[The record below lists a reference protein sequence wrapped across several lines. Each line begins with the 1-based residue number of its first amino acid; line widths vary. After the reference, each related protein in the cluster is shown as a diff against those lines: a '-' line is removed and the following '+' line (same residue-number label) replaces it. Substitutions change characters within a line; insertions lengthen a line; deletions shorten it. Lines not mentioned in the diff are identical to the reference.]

1 MQSSSL
7 LLSHIDSNHGLAP
20 SPPVSH
26 PDALYSLDGKTC
38 YIQTLPTEILCLVF
52 NFLDPGD
59 VFDPSAAQ
67 WVVSRVCQQWSH
79 VAAACHDLWS
89 CITVMVSSAIWCP
102 NSIRRLLE
110 VVSRSGDRPLH
121 VTFDMTSSDRN
132 GTLNLSFFEERSLQ
146 LLAVLTDL
154 SDRWVSVDLR
164 GLVPS
169 CAKALDAVTGKLSRL
184 EALHL
189 DCDETVEED
198 IYAFDDTP
206 CLRTLSI
213 DNAPMEV
220 LARGS
225 FSLVSLLSP
234 LHVLTIDMLSKCP
247 KLERL
252 SAFCILPSS
261 TYDGRRR
268 LSMESITHLS
278 LTHDNDSL
286 MYLDLPNLVEL
297 ELAEAGDQCELTVTS
312 LLEHSRC
319 PLRKLSLPLYR
330 GDIPPLVKI
339 LRRLPNIEE
348 VVIEFCDSLWEEGYY
363 TEHIELRVASELL
376 EDLISVMKTSPA
388 RLTQFRMS
396 LMFLEPLEVYRL
408 HYTFLL

>member
-1 MQSSSL
+1 
-7 LLSHIDSNHGLAP
+7 
-20 SPPVSH
+20 
-26 PDALYSLDGKTC
+26 
-38 YIQTLPTEILCLVF
+38 
-52 NFLDPGD
+52 
-59 VFDPSAAQ
+59 
-67 WVVSRVCQQWSH
+67 
-79 VAAACHDLWS
+79 
-89 CITVMVSSAIWCP
+89 
-102 NSIRRLLE
+102 
-110 VVSRSGDRPLH
+110 
-121 VTFDMTSSDRN
+121 MTSSDRN

-146 LLAVLTDL
+146 LLAVLTNL

-198 IYAFDDTP
+198 IHAFDDTP

-220 LARGS
+220 LYSR
-225 FSLVSLLSP
+225 SLVALITPLAFLS
-234 LHVLTIDMLSKCP
+234 IDMLSECP
-247 KLERL
+247 RLQRL
-252 SAFCILPSS
+252 SAFFISPSS
-261 TYDGRRR
+261 NYDRRRR
-268 LSMESITHLS
+268 LTMESITHLS
-278 LTHDNDSL
+278 LTNDNDSL
-286 MYLDLPNLVEL
+286 MYLDLPNLLEL

-408 HYTFLL
+408 HYIFCDESRVHDFLLEGNALSFKG